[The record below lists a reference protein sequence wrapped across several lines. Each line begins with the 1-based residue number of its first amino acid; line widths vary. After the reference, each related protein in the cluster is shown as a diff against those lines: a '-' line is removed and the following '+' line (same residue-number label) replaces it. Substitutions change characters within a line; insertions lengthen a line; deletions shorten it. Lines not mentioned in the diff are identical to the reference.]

1 MHTMKTNTLRAAAP
15 VLLAGLIL
23 ASRAQAVTAVAGDLI
38 LGFRASGGQGA
49 STNLEVNIG
58 PASNYYG
65 AVPGSF
71 VVTGLS
77 SADLVST
84 YGAGWAGRSD
94 LSWGIVG
101 TTGAAAVGAAPART
115 IWASRAEPTP
125 GTTSTPWLRGTT
137 FTLQVPSNTIS
148 SLYTGAPGSLT
159 NASATSNSAS
169 AALIDTG
176 LAGSWTAQEDFTP
189 GVSFRYF
196 NPSVLITMD
205 EIPATPAQYDG
216 VNGYGVVDLFEVR
229 PGTAGSPATLVGAF
243 GLNSSGQLVFSTNPS
258 VFSPIP
264 EPTTTLS
271 TLGGL
276 ILLTLRRRRAA

>member
-49 STNLEVNIG
+49 STNLEVNLG

-65 AVPGSF
+65 AAPGSF

-77 SADLVST
+77 TSDLTATYGSGWASRADLSF
-84 YGAGWAGRSD
+84 
-94 LSWGIVG
+94 GIVG
-101 TTGAAAVGAAPART
+101 TTGAASVGGAPART
-115 IWASRAEPTP
+115 IWASRAETTP
-125 GTTSTPWLRGTT
+125 GTLSTPWLRGNV

-148 SLYTGAPGSLT
+148 TLYSGAPGSLS
-159 NASATSNSAS
+159 NAPAAGSPSS
-169 AALIDTG
+169 ALIDIS

-216 VNGYGVVDLFEVR
+216 LNGYAVLDLFEVR
-229 PGTAGSPATLVGAF
+229 PGTAGSPASFVGSF
-243 GLNSSGQLVFSTNPS
+243 GLNSSGQLVFSTSQS
-258 VFSPIP
+258 VFAAVP
-264 EPTTTLS
+264 EPGAALTTLGS
-271 TLGGL
+271 
-276 ILLTLRRRRAA
+276 ILLLALRRRRSA